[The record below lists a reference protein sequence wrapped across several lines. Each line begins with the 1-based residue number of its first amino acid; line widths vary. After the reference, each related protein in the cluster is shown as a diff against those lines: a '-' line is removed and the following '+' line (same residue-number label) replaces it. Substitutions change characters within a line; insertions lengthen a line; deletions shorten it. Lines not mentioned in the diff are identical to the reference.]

1 MTQFQWASRLGTS
14 LVLAFTLA
22 ACTSSGKDE
31 LQAWMQTERN
41 SIKPSVKPIP
51 EPTKF
56 VPQAYTGERLT
67 PPFSSEKLASVLRGS
82 QTAPVVNSAL
92 IEPELNRRK
101 QPLEAYPLD
110 TMSMVGSLNRE
121 GQLVALVKVDKLLYQ
136 VRPGNYLGQN
146 FGRVTRITETEVVMR
161 EIVQDSAGEWT
172 ERAAALQLQEDASK

>member
-1 MTQFQWASRLGTS
+1 MHYRRKPLGAC
-14 LVLAFTLA
+14 LVLTLALA
-22 ACTSSGKDE
+22 ACTSSGQDE
-31 LQAWMQTERN
+31 LQAWMLSERN
-41 SIKPSVKPIP
+41 SIKPSVQPIP
-51 EPTKF
+51 EPTRF
-56 VPQAYTGERLT
+56 VPQAYGGERLT
-67 PPFSSEKLASVLRGS
+67 PPFSTEKLASVLRGS
-82 QTAPVVNSAL
+82 QVAPVANAAL

>member
-1 MTQFQWASRLGTS
+1 MKHRRWISPAAGL
-14 LVLAFTLA
+14 LLACFLT
-22 ACTSSGKDE
+22 ACTSSGQDE

-41 SIKPSVKPIP
+41 SIKPSVQPIP

-56 VPQAYTGERLT
+56 VPQAYLGERMT
-67 PPFSSEKLASVLRGS
+67 QPFSNEKMAVMMRGS
-82 QTAPVVNSAL
+82 QTAPVANAAL

-121 GQLVALVKVDKLLYQ
+121 GKLVALVKVDSLLYQ

-146 FGRVTRITETEVVMR
+146 YGRVTRITETEVVMR
-161 EIVQDSAGEWT
+161 EIVQDSAGEWI

>member
-1 MTQFQWASRLGTS
+1 MTHGRWISPAAGL
-14 LVLAFTLA
+14 LLACLLS
-22 ACTSSGKDE
+22 ACTSSGQDE
-31 LQAWMQTERN
+31 LHAWMQTERN
-41 SIKPSVKPIP
+41 SIKPSVQPIP

-56 VPQAYTGERLT
+56 IPQAYLGERAT
-67 PPFSSEKLASVLRGS
+67 QPFSSEKLAAMLRGS
-82 QTAPVVNSAL
+82 QAAPVVNAAL

-121 GQLVALVKVDKLLYQ
+121 GKLVALVKVDSLLYQ

-146 FGRVTRITETEVVMR
+146 YGRVTRITETEVVMR
-161 EIVQDSAGEWT
+161 EIVQDSAGEWI